1 MPRSYSV
8 QTVGIALVIAAA
20 VAWSTAPVFVRLL
33 PFDSWTIVFWRSVF
47 AGCFVSVF
55 LVSTQGRQG
64 LRDLLWMQRG
74 GWLFAA
80 LSTIAMI
87 AFIPAL
93 QLTSAANVAVIG
105 ATAPFM
111 AAGLAWIWFGE
122 APRPRTLLASAIAFA
137 GVALIVGGA
146 TAAGDIR
153 GIALTL
159 VMALSF
165 AAMTAAVRRYRDTS
179 MVAAAAM
186 SNLLGCIVSLP
197 FANGIAS
204 VTGHDLALLAT
215 FGGLQVAL
223 GLIFFVFGT
232 RLLPSAQASLLAT
245 LEMPLMPVWIWL
257 IFSEVPAVHQL
268 IGGAIV
274 LAAVAFDTVG
284 DLRARGIANRDAA
297 KPPLPSEILP

>member
-1 MPRSYSV
+1 MPKSYSV
-8 QTVGIALVIAAA
+8 QSVGIALVVAAA

-33 PFDSWTIVFWRSVF
+33 AFDSWTIVFWRSVF
-47 AGCFVSVF
+47 AGCFVGGF
-55 LVSTQGRQG
+55 LLFTQGRQG
-64 LRDLLWMQRG
+64 LKDLLWMQRR
-74 GWLFAA
+74 GWLFAV
-80 LSTIAMI
+80 LSTIGMI

-111 AAGLAWIWFGE
+111 AAGLAWVWFGE
-122 APRPRTLLASAIAFA
+122 APRPRTLLASAIALA

-146 TAAGDIR
+146 TGAGDIR
-153 GIALTL
+153 GIGLTL
-159 VMALSF
+159 VMALAF

-186 SNLLGCIVSLP
+186 SNFLGCAVALP
-197 FANGIAS
+197 FAQGIGS
-204 VTGHDLALLAT
+204 VTAHDLGLLAA

-274 LAAVAFDTVG
+274 LAAVAFDTAG
-284 DLRARGIANRDAA
+284 DLRARGSVDEAA
-297 KPPLPSEILP
+297 KPPLPSDTLP

>member
-1 MPRSYSV
+1 MLKSYSA
-8 QTVGIALVIAAA
+8 QSVGIVLVVAAA
-20 VAWSTAPVFVRLL
+20 IAWSTAPLFVRLL
-33 PFDSWTIVFWRSVF
+33 AFDSWTIVFWRGVF
-47 AGCFVSVF
+47 AGCFVSAF
-55 LVSTQGRQG
+55 LVLTQGRQG
-64 LRDLLWMQRG
+64 LKDLLWMPRS

-80 LSTIAMI
+80 LSAIGMV

-111 AAGLAWIWFGE
+111 AAGLAWAWFGE
-122 APRPRTLLASAIAFA
+122 APRPRTLLASAIALG
-137 GVALIVGGA
+137 GVAMIVGGA
-146 TAAGDIR
+146 SAAADIR
-153 GIALTL
+153 GLVLTF

-186 SNLLGCIVSLP
+186 SNFLGCIVSLP
-197 FANGIAS
+197 FAQGITS
-204 VTGHDLALLAT
+204 VSAQDLAVLAA
-215 FGGLQVAL
+215 FGGFQVAL
-223 GLIFFVFGT
+223 GLTFFVFGT

-257 IFSEVPAVHQL
+257 VFSEVPANHQL

-274 LAAVAFDTVG
+274 LAAVAIDTAG
-284 DLRARGIANRDAA
+284 DLRTRKPEDRAAA
-297 KPPLPSEILP
+297 KPPLPSDSLP

>member
-1 MPRSYSV
+1 MPKSWSV
-8 QTVGIALVIAAA
+8 QSVGVALVVAAA
-20 VAWSTAPVFVRLL
+20 VAWSTAPIFVRLL
-33 PFDSWTIVFWRSVF
+33 AFDSWTIVFWRSVF
-47 AGCFVSVF
+47 AGCFVTAF
-55 LVSTQGRQG
+55 LVLTQGRQG
-64 LRDLLWMQRG
+64 LKDLLWMQRG
-74 GWLFAA
+74 GWLFAV
-80 LSTIAMI
+80 LSAIGMI

-111 AAGLAWIWFGE
+111 AAGLAWMWFAE
-122 APRPRTLLASAIAFA
+122 APRARTLLASVIALA

-146 TAAGDIR
+146 TAAGDVR
-153 GIALTL
+153 GIILTL

-186 SNLLGCIVSLP
+186 SNFLGCVVSFP
-197 FANGIAS
+197 FAGGIAS
-204 VTGHDLALLAT
+204 VTANDIALLAA

-274 LAAVAFDTVG
+274 LAAVLFDTVG
-284 DLRARGIANRDAA
+284 DLRARGGADRAA
-297 KPPLPSEILP
+297 VKPPLPSENLP